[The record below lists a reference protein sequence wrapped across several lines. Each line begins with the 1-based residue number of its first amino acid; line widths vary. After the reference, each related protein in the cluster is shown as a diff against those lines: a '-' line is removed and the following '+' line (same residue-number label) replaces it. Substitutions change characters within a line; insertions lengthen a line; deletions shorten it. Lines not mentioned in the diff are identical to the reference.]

1 MGLFEFAQGWDVRI
15 FGALDARMN
24 QTLQKGLE
32 VARSTVHV
40 RTGKLKAS
48 INGGFNQDTRTIM
61 IWADTPYALVEEQR
75 APIPAHSY
83 LGPAMQAMAG
93 LWNGHYNL
101 EAHYM
106 NAAPKGKSTT
116 MAELAGREK
125 QWRKKN
131 LGFLANRK
139 TKVVVRRWHKRWLNN
154 PSPNDATTPIL

>member
-1 MGLFEFAQGWDVRI
+1 MGFEFAKGWDVRI

-32 VARSTVHV
+32 VARATVHV

-48 INGGFNQDTRTIM
+48 IGGGFNQDTRTLM
-61 IWADTPYALVEEQR
+61 IWADEPYAWVEEFR
-75 APIPAHSY
+75 TPGNHHY
-83 LGPAMQAMAG
+83 LLPAMQAMAG

-106 NAAPKGKSTT
+106 NAAAKGKHTT
-116 MAELAGREK
+116 LESLRAREEAGRK
-125 QWRKKN
+125 SQ
-131 LGFLANRK
+131 LGFLARRK
-139 TKVVVRRWHKRWLNN
+139 AKIVTRRHHPRLTLNT

>member
-1 MGLFEFAQGWDVRI
+1 MAFEFVKGWDVRI

-32 VARSTVHV
+32 VARSKVHV
-40 RTGKLKAS
+40 DTGNLKAS
-48 INGGFNQDTRTIM
+48 IGGGYVQDTRTIQ
-61 IWADTPYALVEEQR
+61 IWADQPYAWIEEHR
-75 APIPAHSY
+75 APVPSHSY

-106 NAAPKGKSTT
+106 NASPKGKNTT
-116 MAELAGREK
+116 MADLAAKEK
-125 QWRKKN
+125 HWRKKN
-131 LGFLANRK
+131 LGFMANRK
-139 TKVVVRRWHKRWLNN
+139 VKSVVRRWHKRMND